1 MTTFSYDVGIAK
13 IFGISTAIYLAYIQL
28 LVDLNDNNDVQLSLS
43 KMDSVTGL
51 DSDKIIQVENQLIS
65 YGILSKKQRKGID
78 KYRVIVNWDVL
89 ADYIS
94 KNNKQLAEKYY
105 ILNCAIPT
113 NFNKEP
119 KNRLTKRDKMYY
131 NIKNSIEED
140 NPVIQQLLFD
150 WIDRIQSDPRNF
162 VFTQASAQI
171 NINELKEFSNNNP
184 DIESEVLKIAI
195 KRSIGDLSNAIKIY
209 RENQRNNSMN
219 DFASYS
225 EIKSTGEETSE
236 EVF

>member
-1 MTTFSYDVGIAK
+1 
-13 IFGISTAIYLAYIQL
+13 
-28 LVDLNDNNDVQLSLS
+28 
-43 KMDSVTGL
+43 
-51 DSDKIIQVENQLIS
+51 
-65 YGILSKKQRKGID
+65 
-78 KYRVIVNWDVL
+78 
-89 ADYIS
+89 
-94 KNNKQLAEKYY
+94 
-105 ILNCAIPT
+105 
-113 NFNKEP
+113 
-119 KNRLTKRDKMYY
+119 MYY

-140 NPVIQQLLFD
+140 NPVIKQLLFD

-219 DFASYS
+219 NFASYS

>member
-43 KMDSVTGL
+43 KIDSVTGL

-105 ILNCAIPT
+105 ILNYVIPT

-140 NPVIQQLLFD
+140 NPVIKQLLFD

-171 NINELKEFSNNNP
+171 NMNELKEFSNNNP

-219 DFASYS
+219 NFASYS

>member
-43 KMDSVTGL
+43 KIDSVTGL

-65 YGILSKKQRKGID
+65 YGILSKKRRKGID

-105 ILNCAIPT
+105 ILNYVIPT

-140 NPVIQQLLFD
+140 NPVIKQLLFD

-171 NINELKEFSNNNP
+171 NMNELKEFSNNNP

-219 DFASYS
+219 NFASYS

>member
-43 KMDSVTGL
+43 KIDSVTGL

-65 YGILSKKQRKGID
+65 YSILSKKQRKGID

-105 ILNCAIPT
+105 ILNYVIPT

-140 NPVIQQLLFD
+140 NPVIKQLLFD

-171 NINELKEFSNNNP
+171 NMNELKEFSNNNP

-219 DFASYS
+219 NFVSYS